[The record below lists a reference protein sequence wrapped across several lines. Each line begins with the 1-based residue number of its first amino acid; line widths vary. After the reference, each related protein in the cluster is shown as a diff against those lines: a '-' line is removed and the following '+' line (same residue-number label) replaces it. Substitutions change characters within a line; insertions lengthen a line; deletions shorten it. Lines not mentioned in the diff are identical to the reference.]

1 MIDTEQQGLVSTAS
15 AYSSLNA
22 HKAMPCV
29 SKLEKSHEIFVA
41 SISAKCSLTS
51 SAAVHVDLMVHDV
64 QWPFNEPL
72 H

>member
-1 MIDTEQQGLVSTAS
+1 MTYTRRSVFQSCGKHV
-15 AYSSLNA
+15 
-22 HKAMPCV
+22 
-29 SKLEKSHEIFVA
+29 KSHEIAVA

-51 SAAVHVDLMVHDV
+51 SAAVHVDLIPELVHDV